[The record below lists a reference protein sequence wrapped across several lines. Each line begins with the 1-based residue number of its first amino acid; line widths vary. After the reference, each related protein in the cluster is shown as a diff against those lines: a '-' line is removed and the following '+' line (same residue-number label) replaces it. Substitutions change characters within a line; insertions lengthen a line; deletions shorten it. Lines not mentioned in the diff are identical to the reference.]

1 MGTLET
7 IGIISI
13 EGKPTQPIIDSF
25 RKSVGDFTAGG
36 IEIGSTSV
44 KPEET
49 IGDFWTLDIAR
60 HKEKYPSWHGY
71 YIDGLLTSVAGSLD
85 KIPDTGI
92 LMPIGVFDPTK
103 PIALILSKLKGLFDG
118 LGIDEAFLIANLGKI
133 LENAEALGK
142 GLQSIIK
149 NLSADATAAIEEF
162 FETLNKALS
171 NKLDDIDKEEKAD
184 ILSAIEDVA
193 KEIEEMMKLPIP
205 DIPIPVLDL
214 SFILP
219 EIDLSPLFFTKEI
232 QGVDGIATK
241 FIKTM
246 TAFISIP
253 VELMNKIA
261 DLISGDLKEAADAIK
276 KIADAIALLLSD
288 IETAVK
294 ELLSALIGFV
304 WDIISNILSISQIA
318 VLEIASTLSVVIFFV
333 KCFIV
338 SLIGFILG
346 SGLIAKSVAQLLEL
360 I

>member
-7 IGIISI
+7 IGIISSD
-13 EGKPTQPIIDSF
+13 GKPSQPIIDNF
-25 RKSVGDFTAGG
+25 RKSVGDFTSGG

-49 IGDFWTLDIAR
+49 IGDFWTLDIAS

-103 PIALILSKLKGLFDG
+103 PIALILSKLQGLFDG

-133 LENAEALGK
+133 LENADALGK
-142 GLQSIIK
+142 GLQLIID
-149 NLSADATAAIEEF
+149 NIATDAAGAIGDF
-162 FETLNKALS
+162 FDILNNALS
-171 NKLDDIDKEEKAD
+171 NKLDDIGKEEKED
-184 ILSAIEDVA
+184 ILSAIETVA
-193 KEIEEMMKLPIP
+193 KEIEAMMKLPIP
-205 DIPIPVLDL
+205 VIPIPVLDL

-219 EIDLSPLFFTKEI
+219 GIDPLPLFFTKEI
-232 QGVDGIATK
+232 QGADGIAIK

-253 VELMNKIA
+253 VELMSKIA
-261 DLISGDLKEAADAIK
+261 DLISGALKEAAEAIK
-276 KIADAIALLLSD
+276 KIAAAIALLLSD

-346 SGLIAKSVAQLLEL
+346 SGLIAKGVAKLLEL